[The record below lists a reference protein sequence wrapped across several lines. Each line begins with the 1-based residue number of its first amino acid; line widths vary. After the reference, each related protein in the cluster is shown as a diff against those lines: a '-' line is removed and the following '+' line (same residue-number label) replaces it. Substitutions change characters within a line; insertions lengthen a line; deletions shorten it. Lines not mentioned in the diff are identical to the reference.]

1 MSHTDYVSERL
12 SHRLPTLLPEYLK
25 EEAPAFEQ
33 FIRAYFEFLEAEII
47 TLDSQSDIDGILLED
62 SQGSIFLEPE
72 TVGATPDRDISK
84 IVNEASIG
92 NTNSTADPYVVGEY
106 IFGKTT
112 GAVARI
118 EVINKNVL
126 YVKSISGNGFKS
138 NETIEGRN
146 TKQTAV
152 IKTYKENSILAN
164 NKLLDYSDIDH
175 TSEEFLQYY
184 QNDFIPSLDLSSTQN
199 KRLTVKN
206 INDLYQKKGTAE
218 SLQFLMRIMF
228 GQDAEV
234 RYPIDETS
242 HVSESDYSQRR
253 RMVVQLTNSNLL
265 PKSTDKI
272 QHLRSSDSFV
282 LAESI
287 IEQVFTLDA
296 AEGIYSL
303 EIMDNH
309 VGTFEKGVFVT
320 FLDRDGIT
328 EYTGTTLG
336 VINGV
341 DFNESSIYIE
351 HDDSGV
357 ISTED
362 GDGILFE
369 ETGAG
374 SLYTLNDRINFVGQ
388 KLDSGVVEAKSIVD
402 GITSG
407 GVEHIYIED
416 GGTGFHNTYSATTKG
431 TVDSMRSEDGEDY
444 VVMEDSANIITE
456 TSKAST
462 LVSFDSAL
470 DTAIKEGHTVFG
482 TNVDT
487 VKVVSIADDRKSIVV
502 SKPISLSTD
511 SIIQV
516 GLPQMVV
523 FDNTDTGGSGAEA
536 FIGSV
541 GDEVIQENA
550 SHYGQF
556 TYTATANQ
564 TLFNGKDDLNRRM
577 FFNDGTVQVF
587 VDGVKRDPL
596 NATSGYTHKNDRV
609 TFINGLSAGAI
620 VDIYREFNNVLYED
634 GTRMNLETTESNIR
648 SIFINNQGTGYKIV
662 PKVYTGGYIY
672 FKTSAEVNQY
682 EKAEGLTGG
691 TSNATG
697 KVLRLEPNNKRIVVS
712 RDSTDTG
719 TFVAGEIING
729 TTAVNVAT
737 QVNVTSGT
745 GAKIFAW
752 SSKIGGI
759 TSVNFESQGYNFDS
773 NGVLGSS
780 SQHNMLIETPTA
792 IPTKDLVLTGQVSG
806 TTATAVSYDADRHIL
821 KYSSLNGEFVDGEQ
835 VKYNN
840 TDYFHILKTQRFNGQ
855 GVMGGEGIIERQFL
869 GDRGQASSSVANI
882 QDGYLYQ
889 SHSYV
894 IKVGESIN
902 KYRSAVKDLLHP
914 AGHIFF
920 GEVAI
925 KNNISAVPENQFKF
939 VPTIVI
945 YGEPTLGVANAFTNS
960 SRRIQLYTLDSEM
973 NDPLVVLRAC
983 GVPSPETNPVTGGAI
998 LPYQKVNGVESG
1010 RGTEVGDSMMR
1021 SRHMNILKIVSKNMA
1036 ITQSSPRI
1044 DGVMSVL
1051 NIATANNGYLRV
1063 ETERR
1068 PSDQGKVFQIWEPN
1082 NEVLIL
1088 ESGGLIE
1095 LEEEAC
1101 ILRFEPDKDAE
1112 VKGDYGERIISEDG
1126 TELLRLESAT
1136 TVEPVHYFTSERN
1149 IEYTGKYMYF
1159 EDHDRIVSESGE
1171 PIIQDDSSGG
1181 NLSSFVPLG
1190 STIRTINTIARQNT
1204 YDISYY
1210 LKDETNNDDIVLEDG
1225 SGNVMVEG
1233 AKSEGLKIS
1242 DLDNMYPKFYIA
1254 DYENHQRKRTNL
1266 TFSAYIK
1273 SA

>member
-1 MSHTDYVSERL
+1 
-12 SHRLPTLLPEYLK
+12 
-25 EEAPAFEQ
+25 
-33 FIRAYFEFLEAEII
+33 
-47 TLDSQSDIDGILLED
+47 
-62 SQGSIFLEPE
+62 
-72 TVGATPDRDISK
+72 
-84 IVNEASIG
+84 
-92 NTNSTADPYVVGEY
+92 
-106 IFGKTT
+106 
-112 GAVARI
+112 
-118 EVINKNVL
+118 
-126 YVKSISGNGFKS
+126 
-138 NETIEGRN
+138 
-146 TKQTAV
+146 
-152 IKTYKENSILAN
+152 
-164 NKLLDYSDIDH
+164 
-175 TSEEFLQYY
+175 
-184 QNDFIPSLDLSSTQN
+184 
-199 KRLTVKN
+199 
-206 INDLYQKKGTAE
+206 
-218 SLQFLMRIMF
+218 
-228 GQDAEV
+228 
-234 RYPIDETS
+234 
-242 HVSESDYSQRR
+242 
-253 RMVVQLTNSNLL
+253 
-265 PKSTDKI
+265 
-272 QHLRSSDSFV
+272 
-282 LAESI
+282 
-287 IEQVFTLDA
+287 
-296 AEGIYSL
+296 
-303 EIMDNH
+303 
-309 VGTFEKGVFVT
+309 
-320 FLDRDGIT
+320 
-328 EYTGTTLG
+328 
-336 VINGV
+336 
-341 DFNESSIYIE
+341 
-351 HDDSGV
+351 
-357 ISTED
+357 
-362 GDGILFE
+362 
-369 ETGAG
+369 
-374 SLYTLNDRINFVGQ
+374 
-388 KLDSGVVEAKSIVD
+388 
-402 GITSG
+402 
-407 GVEHIYIED
+407 
-416 GGTGFHNTYSATTKG
+416 
-431 TVDSMRSEDGEDY
+431 
-444 VVMEDSANIITE
+444 
-456 TSKAST
+456 
-462 LVSFDSAL
+462 
-470 DTAIKEGHTVFG
+470 
-482 TNVDT
+482 
-487 VKVVSIADDRKSIVV
+487 
-502 SKPISLSTD
+502 
-511 SIIQV
+511 
-516 GLPQMVV
+516 
-523 FDNTDTGGSGAEA
+523 
-536 FIGSV
+536 
-541 GDEVIQENA
+541 
-550 SHYGQF
+550 
-556 TYTATANQ
+556 
-564 TLFNGKDDLNRRM
+564 M